1 MVDRTA
7 RYQKLTQWL
16 DSAVTFL
23 LSLRSSVTLAL
34 SPLSFTVETGLF
46 PSALPI
52 FSNSCANDAR
62 GGTTTSSSS
71 TSSSDAGDG
80 ERFGAADA
88 CACALVLDLPLRMGS
103 KRRRGV
109 QSSDGEKSGC
119 SGWSFEREFLET
131 PKCGFWK
138 ARRLPRLKK
147 DFSPSNRRKVEQHT
161 RHNKSFLC
169 LAQGCEG
176 Q

>member
-1 MVDRTA
+1 MIA
-7 RYQKLTQWL
+7 RRGTKNSTQWL
-16 DSAVTFL
+16 DSAVTFV
-23 LSLRSSVTLAL
+23 LSLRSSVTSAL
-34 SPLSFTVETGLF
+34 SPLSFTVEAGLF

-52 FSNSCANDAR
+52 FSNSWANDAR
-62 GGTTTSSSS
+62 GGTMTSSSS

-88 CACALVLDLPLRMGS
+88 CACALVLDLDLPLRMGS

-119 SGWSFEREFLET
+119 SGWSFEREFLGT

-138 ARRLPRLKK
+138 ARRLPRK
-147 DFSPSNRRKVEQHT
+147 T
-161 RHNKSFLC
+161 
-169 LAQGCEG
+169 
-176 Q
+176 

>member
-1 MVDRTA
+1 MIA
-7 RYQKLTQWL
+7 RRGTKKLTQWL
-16 DSAVTFL
+16 NSAVTFVP
-23 LSLRSSVTLAL
+23 SLHSSVTLTL
-34 SPLSFTVETGLF
+34 SPLPFTVETGLF
-46 PSALPI
+46 PSALLI

-62 GGTTTSSSS
+62 GGTITSI
-71 TSSSDAGDG
+71 SSSDAGDG

-88 CACALVLDLPLRMGS
+88 CDCALVLDLLLRMGS

-119 SGWSFEREFLET
+119 SGWSFEREFLGT

-147 DFSPSNRRKVEQHT
+147 GFSPSNRRRKVAQHT

-169 LAQGCEG
+169 LAQECEG